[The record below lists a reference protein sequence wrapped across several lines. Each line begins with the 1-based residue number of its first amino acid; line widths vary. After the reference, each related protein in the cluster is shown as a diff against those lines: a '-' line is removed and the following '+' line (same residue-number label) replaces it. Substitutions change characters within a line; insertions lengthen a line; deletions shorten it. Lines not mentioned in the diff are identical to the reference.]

1 MQQIKID
8 LVNLFVGVY
17 ALKKMF
23 LLACIYALK
32 KMFLLACMYALKKFL
47 LELQAEEA
55 FVGDDFLNLIFMELQ
70 LPLMCCNYFFFGVLL
85 DGNYTDVGNFYGLIV

>member
-32 KMFLLACMYALKKFL
+32 KFL

-55 FVGDDFLNLIFMELQ
+55 FVGDDFLN
-70 LPLMCCNYFFFGVLL
+70 
-85 DGNYTDVGNFYGLIV
+85 